1 MATDR
6 FHERPFDEGTL
17 TKLEVFQLYTREW
30 LPVFLASPAP
40 TWKDVHVFDFFAGP
54 GTDVTGVPGSPL
66 RVLEELKF
74 AKGRCQGWTA
84 VRTSAHFFD
93 ADRAKI
99 EQLRTKSKALL
110 SELSDLTLETE
121 AWDFK
126 TSFSAARP
134 VLGRRDAAKLVLI
147 DQFGVDVV
155 SDDVFRELVAFPTCD
170 VLFFISSSTLHRFR
184 DHPAIRQK
192 IERPDDYYHV
202 HRAVVE
208 YYRGLLPKSSR
219 YFLGRFSIKK
229 GTNIYGLIFGS
240 AHPLGMDKFLQV
252 AWKADAITGEADFDI
267 DRDDCGPLFA
277 GVLPPTKIDAFRLD
291 LTSRIRAGEVRT
303 EAEVIDVCFQHGVK
317 RQHATEV
324 LKKLKSDGLIEYD
337 FRVPSIDRLRDPKP
351 IRLLDSRR

>member
-1 MATDR
+1 M
-6 FHERPFDEGTL
+6 
-17 TKLEVFQLYTREW
+17 
-30 LPVFLASPAP
+30 FLASPAP

-155 SDDVFRELVAFPTCD
+155 SDDV
-170 VLFFISSSTLHRFR
+170 
-184 DHPAIRQK
+184 
-192 IERPDDYYHV
+192 
-202 HRAVVE
+202 
-208 YYRGLLPKSSR
+208 
-219 YFLGRFSIKK
+219 
-229 GTNIYGLIFGS
+229 
-240 AHPLGMDKFLQV
+240 
-252 AWKADAITGEADFDI
+252 
-267 DRDDCGPLFA
+267 
-277 GVLPPTKIDAFRLD
+277 
-291 LTSRIRAGEVRT
+291 
-303 EAEVIDVCFQHGVK
+303 
-317 RQHATEV
+317 
-324 LKKLKSDGLIEYD
+324 
-337 FRVPSIDRLRDPKP
+337 
-351 IRLLDSRR
+351 